1 MLSIDNSKINTEIF
15 FFTNSELCK
24 QLTIDIITLWKDQQT
39 SNNLSVIDFSNN
51 MITNFSGIQQYH
63 KTITNKDLVNEMSL
77 KLNITS
83 YPCFCIYRNG
93 KCIETISGNY
103 TDLKRIINNY
113 L

>member
-24 QLTIDIITLWKDQQT
+24 QLTIYIITLWKEQQT
-39 SNNLSVIDFSNN
+39 SNKLSVIDYSNN
-51 MITNFSGIQQYH
+51 MITIFSGRQNFH
-63 KTITNKDLVNEMSL
+63 KTITNKDLVNEMTL

-83 YPCFCIYRNG
+83 FPCFCIYRNG

-103 TDLKRIINNY
+103 TDLKKILNFY